1 MKYTNAAKVLPEKLI
16 MEIQKYIQ
24 GETLYIPKQETDYK
38 NWGSLSGGR
47 RLLDQ
52 RNEAIRDAF
61 NSNSSIEQLAKKH
74 FLSID
79 TIKRIVYSKKNKFK
93 I

>member
-1 MKYTNAAKVLPEKLI
+1 MKYTNAANVLPEELI

-24 GETLYIPKQETDYK
+24 GETLYIPKQESEYK
-38 NWGSLSGGR
+38 NWGSMSGGR
-47 RLLDQ
+47 QLLDQ

-74 FLSID
+74 FLAID
-79 TIKRIVYSKKNKFK
+79 TIKKIVYSHKK
-93 I
+93 

>member
-1 MKYTNAAKVLPEKLI
+1 MKYTNAANVLPKNLI

-24 GETLYIPKQETDYK
+24 GETLYIPKQESEYK

-47 RLLDQ
+47 QLLDQ

-79 TIKRIVYSKKNKFK
+79 TIKKIVYSHKK
-93 I
+93 

>member
-1 MKYTNAAKVLPEKLI
+1 MKYTNAANVLPKNLI

-24 GETLYIPKQETDYK
+24 GETLYIPKQESEHK

-47 RLLDQ
+47 QLLDQ

-61 NSNSSIEQLAKKH
+61 NSNSSIEQLAQKH

-79 TIKRIVYSKKNKFK
+79 TIKKIVYSHKK
-93 I
+93 